1 MEINT
6 KYAFENRRY
15 VIGGVIVLV
24 ILVFIVRLFFLQ
36 VVDNDYKAWADS
48 NAFLKKTL
56 YPSRGIMY
64 DRNGKLLVYNQPSY
78 EVMVVMREVQPFD
91 TLDFCQILNISKEQ
105 FVKRIA
111 DIKNRRLNPGYSS
124 YVPQMFMNHLSAQEC
139 GVLQEKLYKF
149 PGFYVQNRTIREY
162 AYPNGAHLL
171 GNLGEVSRGEIK
183 KDAYYV
189 PGDNKGKSGIE
200 LSYEKILRG
209 EKGVEILL
217 RDARGRIQGHYE
229 DGKHDVAPVSGKN
242 LKLAIKLRDKFFPLR
257 DTAYKSLLD
266 RAKIGGSALP
276 KLSREKLADVINS
289 CLALHKDSALLL
301 VRDEK
306 VSAAHSGDSRDYSIL
321 EIDQL
326 LDGLQSKMD
335 ERFPG
340 NQFSSGYVDHAIT
353 SASWTLPGQREE
365 LLDTYIHLL
374 AAEGKSSMAAKL
386 MPGIRFSTSDT
397 GMASAKVSALLVGLQ
412 YPIHIGGMI
421 AVEHRRQSKV
431 PDFVGSLD
439 MLFAQF
445 GDSVER
451 LTRLLSVHLE
461 HPVNAMTAVCKRLAL
476 PKKAALEAID
486 MYEMAVGND
495 EASAHEVF
503 VAMQEIPF
511 ILKTK
516 GMPESKLLALQENM
530 ARALTINW
538 RDYDYAKEVKW

>member
-1 MEINT
+1 MVKSCCDSYHTQFSDFSAMLSYHEQ
-6 KYAFENRRY
+6 
-15 VIGGVIVLV
+15 
-24 ILVFIVRLFFLQ
+24 VRKSSLWERTEVKKLQ
-36 VVDNDYKAWADS
+36 VAALDKTSPLYEDTDS
-48 NAFLKKTL
+48 FD
-56 YPSRGIMY
+56 PS
-64 DRNGKLLVYNQPSY
+64 
-78 EVMVVMREVQPFD
+78 
-91 TLDFCQILNISKEQ
+91 
-105 FVKRIA
+105 
-111 DIKNRRLNPGYSS
+111 
-124 YVPQMFMNHLSAQEC
+124 
-139 GVLQEKLYKF
+139 
-149 PGFYVQNRTIREY
+149 
-162 AYPNGAHLL
+162 
-171 GNLGEVSRGEIK
+171 VSR
-183 KDAYYV
+183 DA
-189 PGDNKGKSGIE
+189 
-200 LSYEKILRG
+200 
-209 EKGVEILL
+209 VE
-217 RDARGRIQGHYE
+217 DTAE
-229 DGKHDVAPVSGKN
+229 N

-276 KLSREKLADVINS
+276 
-289 CLALHKDSALLL
+289 LHKDSALLL
-301 VRDEK
+301 IRDEK
-306 VSAAHSGDSRDYSIL
+306 VSAAHSGDSRDYSVL

-340 NQFSSGYVDHAIT
+340 NQFSAGYVDHAIT

-365 LLDTYIHLL
+365 LLDTYIKLL

-397 GMASAKVSALLVGLQ
+397 GMASAKVSALLAGLQ

-445 GDSVER
+445 GDSVAR
-451 LTRLLSVHLE
+451 LTSLLSVHLD

-476 PKKAALEAID
+476 PKKAALEAIS
-486 MYEMAVGND
+486 MFEMAVGND
-495 EASAHEVF
+495 EATAHDVF

-511 ILKTK
+511 TLKTQ
-516 GMPESKLLALQENM
+516 GVPESKLLALQENM